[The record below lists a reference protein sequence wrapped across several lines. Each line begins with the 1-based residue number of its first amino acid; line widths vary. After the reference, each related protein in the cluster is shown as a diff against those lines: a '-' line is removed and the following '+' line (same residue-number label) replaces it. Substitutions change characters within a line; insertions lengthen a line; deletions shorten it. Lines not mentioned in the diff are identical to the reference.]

1 MQVVYNL
8 TALQTKPYTQFG
20 LNMIILMATQLKAL
34 YLVTRDITL
43 KFYMKLN
50 FFTSKP
56 FRHYSLMNR
65 H

>member
-20 LNMIILMATQLKAL
+20 LNMIILMVTQLKAL

-43 KFYMKLN
+43 KFSHEAQ
-50 FFTSKP
+50 FF
-56 FRHYSLMNR
+56 YI
-65 H
+65 